1 MMDPDG
7 GLLRGTLDLLILKAV
22 SWGPR
27 HGYAIVRWLRD
38 QTNDALQVEEGS
50 LYPAL
55 YRMER
60 DGWVD
65 ADWGMSE
72 LGRRAKFYSI
82 TDLGRRQLRAETTEF
97 AQFVK
102 VVAPLLLP
110 AQP

>member
-1 MMDPDG
+1 MKD
-7 GLLRGTLDLLILKAV
+7 LHGTLDALVLKTLTF
-22 SWGPR
+22 GPR
-27 HGYAIVRWLRD
+27 LGYAIVRWLRE

-60 DGWVD
+60 DGWIE

-82 TDLGRRQLRAETTEF
+82 TELGRRQLRAETKEF